1 MYVVITELGVAFKID
16 HKLFFLQCTVRR
28 MLCNDRKSPE
38 SLATIHCR
46 CRVEGVEIKY
56 FSLHLLPH
64 ENLVCCALSSSSATP
79 RHFLYS
85 NYL

>member
-16 HKLFFLQCTVRR
+16 HKLFSCSAQSDACCV
-28 MLCNDRKSPE
+28 NDRKSPE

-46 CRVEGVEIKY
+46 CRVEGVEMKL

-64 ENLVCCALSSSSATP
+64 ENLVCCALSPSSATP